1 MNRETWKAQEREYA
15 KMIHGKRIPVTGR
28 SGSDVPDITSFTIVG
43 EVKKSGT
50 GKAVSL
56 KTMKA
61 LKGIKKAVKKEQSWK
76 DAVKDAES
84 AVYFVTSMVLT
95 AGMYGIIA
103 KEQADALLRVLGYPT
118 LTETLAESDLP
129 N

>member
-61 LKGIKKAVKKEQSWK
+61 LKGIKKIGNKTGKVPILFQAQRENGKRDIDHV
-76 DAVKDAES
+76 
-84 AVYFVTSMVLT
+84 VT
-95 AGMYGIIA
+95 MYLDDFMKIA
-103 KEQADALLRVLGYPT
+103 KHLVLRNKSHNELL
-118 LTETLAESDLP
+118 ESRKDLP
-129 N
+129 I

>member
-15 KMIHGKRIPVTGR
+15 KKIHGQRIPVTGR
-28 SGSDVPDITSFTIVG
+28 SGSDVPDITSHTIVG

-61 LKGIKKAVKKEQSWK
+61 MRGIKQVGMASGKLPILLQAQRESGKRDVEHIVSMYLDDFLHLARHLILKNKNHNDLVQERK
-76 DAVKDAES
+76 D
-84 AVYFVTSMVLT
+84 LH
-95 AGMYGIIA
+95 I
-103 KEQADALLRVLGYPT
+103 
-118 LTETLAESDLP
+118 
-129 N
+129 